1 MDRNHHDAK
10 FSIPVFVLHQ
20 SFWKFC
26 AHLYLGFAAL
36 HSDHHLPHA
45 VAVHGLHSHVGR
57 NQLPSEFC
65 ARFEMF
71 YVVSNGRYSAATALP
86 LSLQKSFTKRMSAH
100 SSFVNVL
107 GILTTALYNNTATQL
122 QPLTET
128 VYKQEL
134 NQGTV

>member
-26 AHLYLGFAAL
+26 VNLYLGFAAL
-36 HSDHHLPHA
+36 HSDHRLPRA
-45 VAVHGLHSHVGR
+45 IAVHGLHSHMGR
-57 NQLPSEFC
+57 NQSPSEFC
-65 ARFEMF
+65 AWFQIY
-71 YVVSNGRYSAATALP
+71 YVLGNGRYSTTAALL
-86 LSLQKSFTKRMSAH
+86 LSLQKPFTKCMSAY

-107 GILTTALYNNTATQL
+107 GILTTALYNNKGTQL
-122 QPLTET
+122 QPLAET
-128 VYKQEL
+128 VCKQEL